1 MKISIVIPTRNRG
14 FYLNYCI
21 KTCLACAD
29 ADLEVI
35 ISDNDSQDN
44 TREIVGGFKDPRVK
58 YFNTG
63 KSVSMRQNFEF
74 ALSHATGDYIIFIG
88 DDDGILKNGMKVL
101 RGILTKYAPDIVN
114 WRHITY
120 KWPRQN
126 PYPQDGVLKFR
137 YRDFCGALYTRGPAV
152 YLQKFANMDVLNY
165 RDGGNIYHGCISRR
179 LIERLKQRAGQYFQ
193 GQIPDVYAAMAN
205 LAEAEKFLW
214 LRNPVT
220 IAGESEK
227 SNGVAALSRNGGN
240 VEQQSIAR
248 NFFDLADADE
258 VLPELDMRI
267 RAVPA
272 YTYANIHRVNN
283 LFLGGKLVINHAK
296 WRKKISEEVTL
307 FDAGSG
313 QDTTSFLD
321 AFYAGIDKTYRPT
334 AKDTGVASAGAF
346 PAAAPKPDAH
356 VPQAP
361 LKIDRRLET
370 VETAACWL
378 DAVTDCGFYRPSA
391 GGVVD
396 HVLRPLRTVR
406 MWFNLKR
413 LRY

>member
-14 FYLNYCI
+14 YYLNYCI
-21 KTCLACAD
+21 KTCLACED
-29 ADLEVI
+29 AELEVI
-35 ISDNDSQDN
+35 VSDNDSQDN
-44 TREIVGGFKDPRVK
+44 TREIVGDFKDPRVR

-74 ALSHATGDYIIFIG
+74 ALSHATGDYVIFIG
-88 DDDGILKNGMKVL
+88 DDDGVLKNGMKVL
-101 RGILTKYAPDIVN
+101 RGILKKYAPDIVN

-137 YRDFCGALYTRGPAV
+137 YRDFCGALYTRAPDT
-152 YLQKFANMDVLNY
+152 YLKKFANMDVLNY

-179 LIERLKQRAGQYFQ
+179 LIERLKQKTGQYFQ

-205 LAEAEKFLW
+205 LAEAESFLW

-227 SNGVAALSRNGGN
+227 SNGVATLSRDGGSE
-240 VEQQSIAR
+240 EQKSIAR

-283 LFLGGKLVINHAK
+283 LFLDGKLAINHAK
-296 WRKKISEEVTL
+296 WREKISEEVSL

-313 QDTTSFLD
+313 QSTASLLDT
-321 AFYAGIDKTYRPT
+321 FYADIDQTYKP
-334 AKDTGVASAGAF
+334 SAGDVS
-346 PAAAPKPDAH
+346 AASGAVSSTAMPKSDAYVH
-356 VPQAP
+356 QPPV
-361 LKIDRRLET
+361 KMDRRLQT
-370 VETAACWL
+370 VETVACWL
-378 DAVTDCGFYRPSA
+378 DAVTGCGFYRPVA
-391 GGVVD
+391 GGMVD
-396 HVLRPLRTVR
+396 HILRPLRTAR
-406 MWFNLKR
+406 MWLNLKK
-413 LRY
+413 LRN